1 MLTEDEQLQQA
12 FSRGQQA
19 LGQKR
24 DDDAAMRAAYEK
36 YHPSAGGGAA
46 INEGSAKRDISPGA
60 VIGSAIGG
68 VAGGV
73 LTAPSGGLGAIPG
86 AIAGAAVGE
95 LAQQGYDR
103 MTGSAYAPHS
113 LEESAKRVGTEAA
126 YSAAGEA
133 VGGAITFLRPV
144 AYAQPRQLTTE
155 QLRTKAFLDQ
165 HQIPYTPDQITGSA
179 FHSFAR
185 SIADNGIFSEN
196 TMEAFVGK
204 QHEAIRRSAT
214 TIADTMG
221 KKVPP
226 DVLGAQII
234 KTIRNEDDT
243 LTQTVID
250 PLYNRIAKDLQYTA
264 QTVQTARP
272 WLDTLGFS

>member
-36 YHPSAGGGAA
+36 YHPAAGGGAA

-60 VIGSAIGG
+60 TIGSIVGG

-103 MTGSAYAPHS
+103 MTNSAYAPHS
-113 LEESAKRVGTEAA
+113 LEESAKRVGAEAA
-126 YSAAGEA
+126 YSAA
-133 VGGAITFLRPV
+133 
-144 AYAQPRQLTTE
+144 
-155 QLRTKAFLDQ
+155 
-165 HQIPYTPDQITGSA
+165 
-179 FHSFAR
+179 
-185 SIADNGIFSEN
+185 
-196 TMEAFVGK
+196 MELPTNF
-204 QHEAIRRSAT
+204 
-214 TIADTMG
+214 
-221 KKVPP
+221 
-226 DVLGAQII
+226 
-234 KTIRNEDDT
+234 
-243 LTQTVID
+243 
-250 PLYNRIAKDLQYTA
+250 
-264 QTVQTARP
+264 
-272 WLDTLGFS
+272 